1 VVVDTGGGVE
11 SGGACGGVWTA
22 GGVGGGGAVEGAGR
36 RRISVLEG
44 AGVGKR
50 RRRSYTAEEGNHA

>member
-1 VVVDTGGGVE
+1 VVQATACGRWVVSEGVE
-11 SGGACGGVWTA
+11 LSR
-22 GGVGGGGAVEGAGR
+22 ERGR
-36 RRISVLEG
+36 RRISVEEG